1 MNKAEPMVSVIMG
14 VRNGGAEL
22 SPAVNSILAQ
32 TVHEFEFVI
41 CDDGSTD
48 DTRDQLERYAAKDS
62 RLRVIH
68 ASENKGLAPALN
80 QCLRLARGQYIARM
94 DADDLSDP
102 QRLEQQIAY
111 LEQHPEVAF
120 VGCCTRLQ
128 RLGAIVGVR
137 AFPEFPTIRDFY
149 IAQPFLHP
157 TLMFRRE
164 ALAAVGGYCED
175 RHCVL
180 CEDYDLL
187 LRLYTK
193 GFHGANL
200 QEALFTY
207 TLPPTA
213 RGNRKMCHRW
223 NEVVTRWRR
232 FRELKVLPGALLWVI
247 KPVIVGLLPEHILSA
262 IKSTHAGEVDANG

>member
-32 TVHEFEFVI
+32 TVHKFEFVI

-48 DTRDQLERYAAKDS
+48 DTRTRLGRYALQDS
-62 RLRVIH
+62 RVCVLH
-68 ASENKGLAPALN
+68 NAENRGLAAALN
-80 QCLRLARGQYIARM
+80 QCFRLAKGQYIARM
-94 DADDLSDP
+94 DADDLSAP
-102 QRLEQQIAY
+102 QRLERQIAY

-120 VGCCTRLQ
+120 VGCVAHLKRN
-128 RLGAIVGVR
+128 GAPVGIR
-137 AFPEFPTIRDFY
+137 SFPERPTVRDFY
-149 IAQPFLHP
+149 MTQPFLHP
-157 TLMFRRE
+157 TLVFRRE
-164 ALAAVGGYCED
+164 ALEAVGGYCED

-187 LRLYTK
+187 LRLYAK
-193 GFHGANL
+193 GFYGANL

-213 RGNRKMCHRW
+213 KGNRKMHHRW

-232 FRELKVLPGALLWVI
+232 FRELKVLPGALPWVV
-247 KPVIVGLLPEHILSA
+247 KPLVVGLSPTWLLER
-262 IKSTHAGEVDANG
+262 IKEKRMEV